1 VGISERELE
10 LSLDEILKKRE
21 MHISKSL
28 SIGHGKPLHITKGKM
43 QYLYSK
49 SGEKY
54 LDLVNNVCHVGHC
67 NPHVVSAGQK
77 QMAQL
82 NTNTRYIY
90 DGLTEYI
97 ERIANT
103 LPGQLNVGFL
113 VNSGSEAN
121 ELAIRLARE
130 YTKNHDIVVVEGAY
144 HGHTGMLIDLSPY
157 KFRGPGG
164 KGNPEDWVHVV
175 PVPDTYRDNS
185 RDYIG
190 ELQDIVEKAEPVAGF
205 IVESMLSCAGQIPLP
220 EGYLAKSFECVRK
233 VGGLCIADEV
243 QVGFGRVGDNM
254 WAFEEH
260 GVIPDIVVMGKPIG
274 NGHPMAAVFTT
285 KEIASAF
292 EEMEFFSTFGGNP
305 VSCAIGMAVLDV
317 IENEKLIENSRAMGE
332 LFIDGLTKLKQQHKL
347 IGDIRGKGLF
357 LGIELVKDHS
367 TLEPASKEAKSLV
380 EGMLSR
386 NILLSI
392 DGPRKNVIK
401 IKPPL
406 VISEK
411 DVEKTLISLGEIL
424 IGIEEE
430 KSTNNS

>member
-1 VGISERELE
+1 MELSESVAE
-10 LSLDEILKKRE
+10 LSLEEILKMRGE
-21 MHISKSL
+21 HISESL
-28 SIGHGKPLHITKGKM
+28 SIGHGKPLHITRGEM
-43 QYLYSK
+43 QYLYSR

-77 QMAQL
+77 QMAVL

-90 DGLTEYI
+90 DGLTQYI
-97 ERIANT
+97 QRLSYT
-103 LPGQLNVGFL
+103 LPEGLDYGFL

-121 ELAIRLARE
+121 ELAIRLARA
-130 YTKNHDIVVVEGAY
+130 YTNNHDIVVMEGAY

-164 KGNPEDWVHVV
+164 KGVAEDWVHVA
-175 PVPDTYRDNS
+175 PVPDIFRDNS
-185 RDYIG
+185 RDYLNEFEG
-190 ELQDIVEKAEPVAGF
+190 IVRGARPIAGF
-205 IVESMLSCAGQIPLP
+205 IVESMLSCAGQIPFP
-220 EGYLAKSFECVRK
+220 QGYLAKSFELIRS

-243 QVGFGRVGDNM
+243 QVGFGRLGSKM

-285 KEIASAF
+285 KEIADSF
-292 EEMEFFSTFGGNP
+292 KGMEFFSTFGGNP

-317 IENEKLIENSRAMGE
+317 IEEKNLIENSKLMGE
-332 LFIDGLTKLKQQHKL
+332 LFIDGLTKLKNRYEI

-357 LGIELVKDHS
+357 LGIELIKNRS
-367 TLEPASKEAKSLV
+367 SLEPAPKEAELLV
-380 EGMLSR
+380 EGMLSK

-401 IKPPL
+401 IKPPM
-406 VISEK
+406 VISKE
-411 DVEKTLISLGEIL
+411 DVDRTIKSLDEVFSD
-424 IGIEEE
+424 IE
-430 KSTNNS
+430 

>member
-1 VGISERELE
+1 MELSESVPE
-10 LSLDEILKKRE
+10 LSLEEILKMRGE
-21 MHISKSL
+21 HISESL
-28 SIGHGKPLHITKGKM
+28 SIGHGKPLHITRGEM
-43 QYLYSK
+43 QYLYSR

-77 QMAQL
+77 QMAVL

-90 DGLTEYI
+90 DGLTQYI
-97 ERIANT
+97 QRLSYT
-103 LPGQLNVGFL
+103 LPEGLDYGFL

-121 ELAIRLARE
+121 ELAIRLARA
-130 YTKNHDIVVVEGAY
+130 YTNNHDIVVMEGAY

-164 KGNPEDWVHVV
+164 KGVAEDWVHVA
-175 PVPDTYRDNS
+175 PVPDIFRDNS
-185 RDYIG
+185 RDYLNEFEG
-190 ELQDIVEKAEPVAGF
+190 IVRDARPIAGF
-205 IVESMLSCAGQIPLP
+205 IVESMLSCAGQIPFP
-220 EGYLAKSFECVRK
+220 QGYLAKSFELIRS

-243 QVGFGRVGDNM
+243 QVGFGRLGRKM

-285 KEIASAF
+285 KEIADSF
-292 EEMEFFSTFGGNP
+292 KGMEFFSTFGGNP

-317 IENEKLIENSRAMGE
+317 IEEKNLIENSKLMGE
-332 LFIDGLTKLKQQHKL
+332 LFIDGLTKLKNRYEI

-357 LGIELVKDHS
+357 LGIELVKNRS
-367 TLEPASKEAKSLV
+367 SLEPAPKEAKLLV
-380 EGMLSR
+380 DGMLSK

-392 DGPRKNVIK
+392 DGPKKNVIK
-401 IKPPL
+401 IKPPM
-406 VISEK
+406 VISKE
-411 DVEKTLISLGEIL
+411 DVDRTIKSLNEVFSD
-424 IGIEEE
+424 IE
-430 KSTNNS
+430 

>member
-1 VGISERELE
+1 MELSESVPE
-10 LSLDEILKKRE
+10 LSLEEILKMRGE
-21 MHISKSL
+21 HISESL
-28 SIGHGKPLHITKGKM
+28 SIGHGKPLHITRGEM
-43 QYLYSK
+43 QYLYSR

-77 QMAQL
+77 QMAVL

-90 DGLTEYI
+90 DGLTQYI
-97 ERIANT
+97 QRLSYT
-103 LPGQLNVGFL
+103 LPEGLDYGFL

-121 ELAIRLARE
+121 ELAIRLARA
-130 YTKNHDIVVVEGAY
+130 YTNNHDIVVMEGAY

-164 KGNPEDWVHVV
+164 KGVAEDWVHVA
-175 PVPDTYRDNS
+175 PVPDIFRDNS
-185 RDYIG
+185 RDYLNEFEG
-190 ELQDIVEKAEPVAGF
+190 IVRDARPIAGF
-205 IVESMLSCAGQIPLP
+205 IVESMLSCAGQIPFP
-220 EGYLAKSFECVRK
+220 QGYLAKSFELIRS

-243 QVGFGRVGDNM
+243 QVGFGRLGSKM

-285 KEIASAF
+285 KEIADSF
-292 EEMEFFSTFGGNP
+292 KGMEFFSTFGGNP

-317 IENEKLIENSRAMGE
+317 IEEKNLIENSKLMGE
-332 LFIDGLTKLKQQHKL
+332 LFIDGLTKLKNRYEI

-357 LGIELVKDHS
+357 LGIELVKNRS
-367 TLEPASKEAKSLV
+367 SLEPAPKEAELLV
-380 EGMLSR
+380 EGMLSK

-401 IKPPL
+401 IKPPM
-406 VISEK
+406 VISKE
-411 DVEKTLISLGEIL
+411 DVDRTIKSLNEVFSD
-424 IGIEEE
+424 IE
-430 KSTNNS
+430 